1 MRIMTVFS
9 LLGRTFALK
18 KSHLFF
24 LILTFSFCLNAMA
37 QGAQGIDVASAELDT
52 YIDPVS
58 NLILAIGAV
67 VGLIGG
73 VRVYIKWNSGDQ
85 DVQKAI
91 MGWFGSALFL
101 VLVGVVI
108 RAFFGAP

>member
-1 MRIMTVFS
+1 MKKVFQFSS
-9 LLGRTFALK
+9 LSNKVAIKKNHVAFAAMAL
-18 KSHLFF
+18 LF
-24 LILTFSFCLNAMA
+24 SANAMA
-37 QGAQGIDVASAELDT
+37 QGAQGIDMAAAELDS
-52 YIDPVS
+52 YVEPVS

-108 RAFFGAP
+108 RAFFGA